1 MYESVE
7 HLRNSSFFSSP
18 LCSPRRIQS
27 AVDSPGQ
34 LLCSVVEKS
43 EEENQDASGMFFFF
57 FLNCLIHKLVTLA
70 TAELTKLHVQV
81 LLKLSRYSSCR

>member
-43 EEENQDASGMFFFF
+43 EENQDASEMFFF
-57 FLNCLIHKLVTLA
+57 
-70 TAELTKLHVQV
+70 
-81 LLKLSRYSSCR
+81 LLFKLSYPQTRNFSHG

>member
-43 EEENQDASGMFFFF
+43 EEENQDASGMFFF
-57 FLNCLIHKLVTLA
+57 
-70 TAELTKLHVQV
+70 
-81 LLKLSRYSSCR
+81 LLFKLSYPQTRNFSHD

>member
-1 MYESVE
+1 M
-7 HLRNSSFFSSP
+7 FS
-18 LCSPRRIQS
+18 LIVRLVRAYRIQS